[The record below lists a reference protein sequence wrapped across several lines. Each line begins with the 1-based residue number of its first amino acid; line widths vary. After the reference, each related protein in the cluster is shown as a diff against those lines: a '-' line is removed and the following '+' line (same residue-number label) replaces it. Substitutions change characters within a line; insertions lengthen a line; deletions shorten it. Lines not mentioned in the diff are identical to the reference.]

1 MTDAA
6 GSAHSTARE
15 DFAPAVRLTPST
27 ARRISH
33 QIERSVQGTYGAHAG
48 LRELVHLG
56 TQQMLVAGASREAI
70 RGEIARCVSDRP
82 PAEIDSEP
90 ALSRYKAEMAKLT
103 SMMLE
108 WADECSAPR
117 SR

>member
-33 QIERSVQGTYGAHAG
+33 QIERTVQGTYGAHAG

-56 TQQMLVAGASREAI
+56 TQQMLVAGASRDAI

-108 WADECSAPR
+108 WADESSAPR

>member
-6 GSAHSTARE
+6 GSAHSVSRDE
-15 DFAPAVRLTPST
+15 FATAVRLTAST

-70 RGEIARCVSDRP
+70 RSEIARCISDRP
-82 PAEIDSEP
+82 PTEIGSEP
-90 ALSRYKAEMAKLT
+90 ALSRHNAEMAKLQ
-103 SMMLE
+103 SMMLA
-108 WADECSAPR
+108 WADECTAPR
-117 SR
+117 PR

>member
-6 GSAHSTARE
+6 GSARSE
-15 DFAPAVRLTPST
+15 SQDDFTSGVRLTAST
-27 ARRISH
+27 ARRICH

-56 TQQMLVAGASREAI
+56 TQQMLVAGATREAV

-82 PAEIDSEP
+82 PAEIVTEP
-90 ALSRYKAEMAKLT
+90 ALSRYKAEMEKLT
-103 SMMLE
+103 SMMLV
-108 WADECSAPR
+108 WADECTAPR